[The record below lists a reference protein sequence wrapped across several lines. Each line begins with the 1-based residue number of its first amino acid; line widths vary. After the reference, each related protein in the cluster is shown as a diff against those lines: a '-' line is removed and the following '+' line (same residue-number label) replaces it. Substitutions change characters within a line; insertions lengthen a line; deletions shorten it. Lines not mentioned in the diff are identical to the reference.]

1 MTTYN
6 TPEITY
12 YLDYEGA
19 FVCPDVGDLDF
30 IGQTNIVHYSQQFK
44 KVLLSQDAVI
54 FLSCINILFHFYSFL
69 K

>member
-54 FLSCINILFHFYSFL
+54 FLSCKTKLFHLLFY
-69 K
+69 

>member
-19 FVCPDVGDLDF
+19 FVCPDIGDLDF

-44 KVLLSQDAVI
+44 KSSALSGCSDI
-54 FLSCINILFHFYSFL
+54 FIMHKHTFPF
-69 K
+69 